1 MSMPSSQPPS
11 RRHVLHHRV
20 VVIAGASSG
29 IGRATAH
36 AFAKCGARL
45 VLAARNQQALHDVAA
60 ECTTIGAHAL
70 VVVTDV
76 SDANAVA
83 ALARQAVDAFG
94 RIDVWI
100 NNAGVGLF
108 GPFENA
114 GIEVHRRVVEINLF
128 GAMNG
133 AAAVLPCFRA
143 QGAGVMITNIS
154 LGGFAPVPFAAAY
167 TAAKFALRGFMASL
181 RQELTEYPDIHI
193 CSLFPAVI
201 DTPGFEHGANV
212 SDVALSAGGVVFPPQ
227 KVATAMVSLA
237 RRPQPELPV
246 GWPSRLAR
254 VSYGYAPKTTERLI
268 GAVFRHYVRSSP
280 PQPRR
285 LGNLFEPSRG
295 RMSPSGGWKIAR
307 RSKRIGPSLALLGLA
322 GVGGAW
328 LLAHSAR
335 AQRA

>member
-1 MSMPSSQPPS
+1 M
-11 RRHVLHHRV
+11 
-20 VVIAGASSG
+20 
-29 IGRATAH
+29 
-36 AFAKCGARL
+36 
-45 VLAARNQQALHDVAA
+45 LAARNQQALADVAG

-70 VVVTDV
+70 VVPTDV
-76 SDANAVA
+76 SDAAAVA
-83 ALARQAVDAFG
+83 ALARRAVDAFG

-133 AAAVLPCFRA
+133 AAAVLPYFRQ

-181 RQELTEYPDIHI
+181 RQELADRPDIHI

-201 DTPGFEHGANV
+201 DTPGFEHGAND
-212 SDVALSAGGVVFPPQ
+212 SDVALSAGRVVFPPQ
-227 KVATAMVSLA
+227 KVAAAMVSLA
-237 RRPQPELPV
+237 RRPRPELPV

-254 VSYGYAPKTTERLI
+254 LSYGTAPQTTERLL

-295 RMSPSGGWKIAR
+295 RMSPSGGRKNRVGAT
-307 RSKRIGPSLALLGLA
+307 RIGSSLALAGLV
-322 GVGGAW
+322 GLGGAW
-328 LLAHSAR
+328 LLAHSAHR
-335 AQRA
+335 NRD